1 MIRSLCRPCAIV
13 LVALC
18 ACTAAHAADK
28 DATVTLNLKDADIN
42 ALITTVSE
50 VTGKNFIVDPRVKG
64 KVTVISSSP
73 MQPDALYQTFLSVLA
88 VQGFAAVASGNVIKV
103 VPETNARQ
111 LDSQI
116 SSGFGVPRDDIVT
129 RVFTLN
135 NASAAQLVPILR
147 PLVPQWGQLAAY
159 APGNML
165 IVADRAGNV
174 RRLAAIIADLDTSSD
189 EGVQII
195 TLQHAVA
202 DDVVQVL
209 TTLSTN
215 DKKKDPTAHT
225 PAIIADT
232 RTNSVVIAGDKSDR
246 ERLVGIVH
254 QLDTPS
260 QDNGGATQV
269 IYLKYADAKS
279 LAPILQGYAQDATSP
294 DGKPGTTPAP
304 SHTKGPG
311 ANQDVTV
318 LSDKDTNALIVTA
331 PPKAMQMVK
340 QVIRQLDIRRAQV
353 QVEAIIAE
361 VSANKANQL
370 GVDWAVFNKHAVAAA
385 GILDPSTLGAIQN
398 ATSLAGG
405 VGGIGG
411 VGGLGTSRT
420 GTIAS
425 AAAGLLGQGAT
436 AAVGAFGGAT
446 TFAALLHALRSDGN
460 TNILSTPNITTL
472 DNEEAKIEV
481 GQQVPF
487 LTGSYANSGVTS
499 SAGLV
504 NPFQTINRQDV
515 GLTLGITPT
524 INQGDV
530 IRLKIELEDSS
541 LTSNAAG
548 GSGSLTQITNKRSI
562 KDVVSVSSGQIL
574 VIGGLIG
581 DQIDQSENAI
591 PFLSKI
597 PLLGGLFRYQQ
608 NSRTRQN
615 LMVFIHPVILRN
627 AEDINYYTRMKYD
640 HVRHA
645 QIDSA
650 ISRTTATPAAPSQP
664 VLYEWDDYL
673 ATHNRPDAAAPK
685 PGTAPSGAAA
695 TPESAIEDGISTQ
708 PLPTPSSPPSG
719 SGSP

>member
-1 MIRSLCRPCAIV
+1 MHMTKLLCRHCILLLIGVCA
-13 LVALC
+13 A
-18 ACTAAHAADK
+18 TAALAADK

-88 VQGFAAVASGNVIKV
+88 VQGFAAVPSGNVIKV

-111 LDSQI
+111 LDSPV
-116 SSGFGVPRDDIVT
+116 SSGSGLPRDDIVT

-174 RRLAAIIADLDTSSD
+174 RRLAAIIADLDSSSD

-195 TLQHAVA
+195 PLQHAVA

-209 TTLSTN
+209 TTLATN

-232 RTNSVVIAGDKSDR
+232 RTNSVVIAGDKNDR
-246 ERLVGIVH
+246 ERLVAIVH
-254 QLDTPS
+254 QLDTPA
-260 QDNGGATQV
+260 QDSGGSTQV
-269 IYLKYADAKS
+269 IYLKYADAKN
-279 LAPILQGYAQDATSP
+279 LAPILQGYAQDAAKTDAKQGAAPAASP
-294 DGKPGTTPAP
+294 RNPGV
-304 SHTKGPG
+304 
-311 ANQDVTV
+311 NQDVAV
-318 LSDKDTNALIVTA
+318 LADKDTNALIVTA
-331 PPKAMQMVK
+331 PPKSMQMVK
-340 QVIRQLDIRRAQV
+340 QVIRKLDIRRAQV

-361 VSANKANQL
+361 VSANKASQL
-370 GVDWAVFNKHAVAAA
+370 GVDWAVFNKHAIAAA
-385 GILDPSTLGAIQN
+385 GILDPNTLGAIQN
-398 ATSLAGG
+398 AASLS
-405 VGGIGG
+405 GGISGI
-411 VGGLGTSRT
+411 GGLGTSST

-425 AAAGLLGQGAT
+425 AAAGLVGQGAT
-436 AAVGAFGGAT
+436 AAVGSFGGAT
-446 TFAALLHALRSDGN
+446 AFAALLHALRSDGD

-504 NPFQTINRQDV
+504 NPFQTIDRQDV

-541 LTSNAAG
+541 LTSSAAS
-548 GSGSLTQITNKRSI
+548 GSSSLTQITNKRSI

-581 DQIDQSENAI
+581 DQINQSENGI

-615 LMVFIHPVILRN
+615 LMVFIHPIILRN
-627 AEDINYYTRMKYD
+627 RDDINYYTRLKYD
-640 HVRHA
+640 EVRHA
-645 QIDSA
+645 QIHSA
-650 ISRTTATPAAPSQP
+650 TGNTAPANGSRP

-673 ATHNRPDAAAPK
+673 ARHNRPDEAAQGRAAGPS
-685 PGTAPSGAAA
+685 SGAAT
-695 TPESAIEDGISTQ
+695 TPESAIENGISTQ
-708 PLPTPSSPPSG
+708 PLPAAPNAAPG
-719 SGSP
+719 SR